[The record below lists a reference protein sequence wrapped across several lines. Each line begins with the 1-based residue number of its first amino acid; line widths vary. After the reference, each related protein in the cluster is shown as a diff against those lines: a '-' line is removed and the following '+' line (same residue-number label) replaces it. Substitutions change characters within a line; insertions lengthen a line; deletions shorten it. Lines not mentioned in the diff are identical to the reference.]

1 MQGNFIQSYAML
13 MLRKLILANAS
24 AKRYI
29 EAQKSWN
36 DSYPPPTVVPRAAAA
51 YGRQLKRVF
60 PVEIDFSK

>member
-36 DSYPPPTVVPRAAAA
+36 DSYPPTVVPRAAAA
-51 YGRQLKRVF
+51 YGRQLKR
-60 PVEIDFSK
+60 EI